1 MIEIGSNVTGFVSV
15 GGSLGD
21 TVNVLGMV
29 LSVQMIA
36 VWFLVVV
43 GVLFGFVLYTKH
55 WLLIVMSILSLIVAF
70 VWIGYS
76 GLSIEISWI
85 VRVVLM
91 CLIGC
96 DVYLLVSN
104 YRGAFD

>member
-76 GLSIEISWI
+76 GLSLEISWI

-96 DVYLLVSN
+96 DVYLLVNN